1 MKPVTTSS
9 GVALAPGQHSEQELL
24 TEANS
29 SVRKGAKW
37 ALIYWPKAVLKDR
50 EVRLEE
56 MNLKC

>member
-1 MKPVTTSS
+1 MSS
-9 GVALAPGQHSEQELL
+9 LNLWTFGNRYYNHLQGLS

-29 SVRKGAKW
+29 FVREGVKW